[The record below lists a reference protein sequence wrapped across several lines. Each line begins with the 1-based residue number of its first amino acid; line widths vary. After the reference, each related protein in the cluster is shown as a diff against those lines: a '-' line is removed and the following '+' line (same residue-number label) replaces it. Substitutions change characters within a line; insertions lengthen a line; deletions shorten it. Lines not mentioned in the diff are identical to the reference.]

1 MEKKSNSLVL
11 GMTVISSIFFI
22 FGFATT
28 FIITLSS
35 KVKDIFTLS
44 EASAQLLTGAFFLTY
59 LVLSIPS
66 GLVIRK
72 IGYKTALMSFCP

>member
-11 GMTVISSIFFI
+11 GMSVISSIFFI

-66 GLVIRK
+66 GYSDQENRL
-72 IGYKTALMSFCP
+72 